1 MKNKFITFISIIL
14 LVFGLCGCGTMDKI
28 NNIVNVENSSLCET
42 LMSNIPM
49 MNKET
54 YNRFILKGQATA
66 ANANEESRQVFFN
79 GVLETYNNISHIFK
93 FTVTFPESNVIQ
105 AESWSDFSSGKR
117 YVNIKEAGFTSENIA
132 DNETLNKLVSI
143 INNRP
148 ENPDIVINDDVCTI
162 SWNFETNTDKLFSDL
177 VSHVSNNTQIS
188 GNGRLMAVFDPV
200 SHDFRY
206 FNIVISANN
215 EERVG
220 ALLDM
225 TLQWNTINSETEA
238 LIIPLDVSN
247 SAYLASTGITTNGG
261 YNNKINPMAEDFI
274 ELYGGKADVSH
285 YEGGSCMFWTL
296 ENDNISASVNY
307 ENGTKALSRYEDNY
321 KFLKNKYG
329 SPNEETENGAYFY
342 DENIGELTYMAINE
356 DSYVEII
363 ITGKNK
369 SQGELRKPL
378 ITYKSRIDI

>member
-1 MKNKFITFISIIL
+1 MKNKFITLIFTIL

-42 LMSNIPM
+42 LMSNIPI

-117 YVNIKEAGFTSENIA
+117 YVNIKEAGFASENIT
-132 DNETLNKLVSI
+132 DSETLNKLVSI

-148 ENPDIVINDDVCTI
+148 ENPDIVINDDICTM
-162 SWNFETNTDKLFSDL
+162 SWNFETDTDKLFSDL
-177 VSHVSNNTQIS
+177 VLHVSNNTQIS
-188 GNGRLMAVFDPV
+188 GIGRLMAVFDPV

-215 EERVG
+215 EERVV

-296 ENDNISASVNY
+296 ENDDISASVNY

-342 DENIGELTYMAINE
+342 DENIGELTYMARNE